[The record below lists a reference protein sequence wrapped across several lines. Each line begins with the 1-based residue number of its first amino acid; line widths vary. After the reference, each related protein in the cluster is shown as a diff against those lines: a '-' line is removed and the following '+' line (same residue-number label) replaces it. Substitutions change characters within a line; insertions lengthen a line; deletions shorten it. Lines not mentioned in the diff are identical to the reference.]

1 MNTAVSLSSCITTND
16 VRQWE
21 IQSPASG
28 SLIGSKGLQAS
39 FGLILYTQVTS
50 SVTLAESSHLY
61 KI

>member
-50 SVTLAESSHLY
+50 SVA
-61 KI
+61 

>member
-28 SLIGSKGLQAS
+28 SLIGSKGFQAS
-39 FGLILYTQVTS
+39 FGLTS
-50 SVTLAESSHLY
+50 QYPGHFICNVS
-61 KI
+61 